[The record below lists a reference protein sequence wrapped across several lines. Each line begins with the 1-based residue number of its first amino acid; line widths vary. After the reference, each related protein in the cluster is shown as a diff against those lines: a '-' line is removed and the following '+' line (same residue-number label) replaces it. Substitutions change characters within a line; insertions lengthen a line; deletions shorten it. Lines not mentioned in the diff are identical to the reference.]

1 MRAPSKGVRF
11 RGFPI
16 VPCRGVFLYLL
27 LLLLALVFT
36 QAFRS
41 PISAMVLI
49 FVLLLPA
56 ADLLCLLISW
66 FFLSVTVEGTNRV
79 IVRGDRLSVPIC
91 LTNHGLLPLPCVEAV
106 LSVPRPYALHTQT
119 VTVRASLPPFA
130 TAITGADVGFACRG
144 FFVVGAED
152 VYLYDYL
159 RLLRVRKRVRRHVSI
174 RVLPK
179 CLPSADCLPPFHD
192 GGIGASEAAEG
203 QRMNEYGDIREY
215 RPGDGIKSIHWK
227 LSTKWEELQV
237 RKPVS
242 ERHQAL
248 WILTDYGADSEAFSF
263 SDHYEAVLRN
273 RLAEECLTAA
283 LDAARLGAS
292 GRAVWLQP
300 DGSPV
305 TYAFSDISS
314 AEQLSFPLSEAEG
327 GTGCF
332 PQALFGE
339 EGASVLYLLA
349 FLSTAQEDT
358 VRRTAADCAGS
369 PFSVLLLSLA
379 DLVAPE
385 EREAYEQALE
395 ILQNRLTEDGIPVTV
410 SFRKEASP

>member
-27 LLLLALVFT
+27 LLLLSLVFT

-41 PISAMVLI
+41 SISAMVLI

-79 IVRGDRLSVPIC
+79 IVRGDRLAVSIR
-91 LTNHGLLPLPCVEAV
+91 LINRGLLPLPCVEAV
-106 LSVPRPYALHTQT
+106 ISVPRPYTIHTQT
-119 VTVRASLPPFA
+119 VAVRAALPPFA

-159 RLLRVRKRVRRHVSI
+159 RLLRIRKRVRRYVSI

-179 CLPSADCLPPFHD
+179 CLPSVDCLPPFRD
-192 GGIGASEAAEG
+192 GGMGASEAAEG

-237 RKPVS
+237 RKQVS

-248 WILTDYGADSEAFSF
+248 WILTDFSTESPAFSF
-263 SDHYEAVLRN
+263 GEHCGAILRN

-283 LDAARLGAS
+283 VDAARLGAS

-305 TYAFSDISS
+305 VHAFSDVST
-314 AEQLSFPLSEAEG
+314 AEQLAFPLSEAEG
-327 GTGCF
+327 GIGCF
-332 PQALFGE
+332 PQALIGE
-339 EGASVLYLLA
+339 ECASVLYLTA
-349 FLSTAQEDT
+349 FLSAAQEDT
-358 VRRTAADCAGS
+358 VRRMAADCVGS